1 MVHQLGGNYLPLDD
15 NQCFTANSSRLVR
28 DDDNDKSGS
37 NDERDKDIRFSKGTG
52 VTKQQV
58 LEALET
64 VVESGESDAEMRNGK
79 KNRLTK
85 VLVLFKP
92 LSNHQQLILCQ
103 LGIRVL

>member
-37 NDERDKDIRFSKGTG
+37 NDERDKDIRFFKGTG

-64 VVESGESDAEMRNGK
+64 VAESGESDAEMRK
-79 KNRLTK
+79 W
-85 VLVLFKP
+85 
-92 LSNHQQLILCQ
+92 
-103 LGIRVL
+103 